1 MTPLAPIFIAG
12 PTGSGKSA
20 VALAVA
26 ERLGAEIVS
35 ADAYQIYRDMDILT
49 AAPSAEDRRRIP
61 HHLVDLLT
69 TDTAW
74 DAASHYHAAQPILQG
89 IASRGKRAVIVG
101 GSGLYLKFLSHGIS
115 PAPPSDP
122 ALRAELE
129 NTPLEKLAARLRSL
143 DPEGASATDLQNP
156 RYLIRN
162 LEIVILGGQP
172 LSHWRNNWQPAPFGP
187 GFAIV
192 RETEDLD
199 RRIARRS
206 EAMLAQG
213 AIDEVR
219 SLGSLS
225 PTAEQTLG
233 LKQIRSHLDGAASLE
248 ETAAAIT
255 LATRQYAKRQ
265 RTWLRRETWL
275 TPIHTSSAA
284 TPQETAET
292 ILNHLRT
299 AS

>member
-1 MTPLAPIFIAG
+1 MTSLEPIFIAG

-20 VALAVA
+20 VALEVA
-26 ERLGAEIVS
+26 ERIGAEIVS
-35 ADAYQIYRDMDILT
+35 ADAYQIYRGMDILT
-49 AAPSAEDRRRIP
+49 AAPTAEDRARIP
-61 HHLVDLLT
+61 HHLVGILT
-69 TDTAW
+69 PDTAW
-74 DAASHYHAAQPILQG
+74 DAASHCHAAQPVLQG
-89 IASRGKRAVIVG
+89 IASRGNRAVIVG

-129 NTPLEKLAARLRSL
+129 NTPLEELAARLQTL
-143 DPEGASATDLQNP
+143 DPEGAAATDLQNP

-172 LSHWRNNWQPAPFGP
+172 LSHWRNNWHPEPFGP

-206 EAMLAQG
+206 EAMLAHG

-219 SLGSLS
+219 SLDSLS
-225 PTAEQTLG
+225 PTAAQTLG
-233 LKQIRSHLDGAASLE
+233 LKQIRTHLDGSATLE
-248 ETAAAIT
+248 ETAAAIA

-275 TPIHTSSAA
+275 TPIHTSSTT